1 MSKILVFLPHRVWHR
16 ILCLGHVLT
25 IRGMCPSRRRQWA
38 DFLVPL
44 AAPLHRQYKTAR
56 TETRWHLLL
65 KIGQMPTQ
73 TSASRGYVLF
83 DIKMAFMPSV
93 VWCRQGAHTKAL
105 KLSAECGHISRSAQN
120 LERHGSSRMSNAVRI
135 RNTGFCDQNDR
146 LRLHPETSENFY
158 IIRAL
163 FPAASAFGG
172 MFIPLYLR
180 SWYLREDSASCQY
193 RGSRHL

>member
-1 MSKILVFLPHRVWHR
+1 M
-16 ILCLGHVLT
+16 
-25 IRGMCPSRRRQWA
+25 
-38 DFLVPL
+38 PL

-83 DIKMAFMPSV
+83 SGVDK
-93 VWCRQGAHTKAL
+93 GHTRKPL
-105 KLSAECGHISRSAQN
+105 NCLRSAATFRGV
-120 LERHGSSRMSNAVRI
+120 LKTWERHGSSRMSNAVRI

>member
-1 MSKILVFLPHRVWHR
+1 MLHKSPTN
-16 ILCLGHVLT
+16 CL
-25 IRGMCPSRRRQWA
+25 
-38 DFLVPL
+38 
-44 AAPLHRQYKTAR
+44 
-56 TETRWHLLL
+56 
-65 KIGQMPTQ
+65 
-73 TSASRGYVLF
+73 
-83 DIKMAFMPSV
+83 
-93 VWCRQGAHTKAL
+93 
-105 KLSAECGHISRSAQN
+105 AECGHAPPECSKLGKTWIITDA
-120 LERHGSSRMSNAVRI
+120 SSGMV

>member
-1 MSKILVFLPHRVWHR
+1 M
-16 ILCLGHVLT
+16 
-25 IRGMCPSRRRQWA
+25 A
-38 DFLVPL
+38 
-44 AAPLHRQYKTAR
+44 KT
-56 TETRWHLLL
+56 
-65 KIGQMPTQ
+65 QNPMP
-73 TSASRGYVLF
+73 
-83 DIKMAFMPSV
+83 
-93 VWCRQGAHTKAL
+93 
-105 KLSAECGHISRSAQN
+105 
-120 LERHGSSRMSNAVRI
+120 NAVWKKYKD
-135 RNTGFCDQNDR
+135 FAQKNDR

>member
-1 MSKILVFLPHRVWHR
+1 M
-16 ILCLGHVLT
+16 
-25 IRGMCPSRRRQWA
+25 
-38 DFLVPL
+38 
-44 AAPLHRQYKTAR
+44 
-56 TETRWHLLL
+56 
-65 KIGQMPTQ
+65 
-73 TSASRGYVLF
+73 
-83 DIKMAFMPSV
+83 
-93 VWCRQGAHTKAL
+93 
-105 KLSAECGHISRSAQN
+105 N
-120 LERHGSSRMSNAVRI
+120 
-135 RNTGFCDQNDR
+135 R

>member
-1 MSKILVFLPHRVWHR
+1 MSWPRFDNPRDVSVTPQTMSGLP
-16 ILCLGHVLT
+16 GA
-25 IRGMCPSRRRQWA
+25 P
-38 DFLVPL
+38 

-83 DIKMAFMPSV
+83 SGVDK
-93 VWCRQGAHTKAL
+93 GHTPKPL
-105 KLSAECGHISRSAQN
+105 NCLRSAATFRGVLKTWKDTDHRGCQTRCG
-120 LERHGSSRMSNAVRI
+120 LEIPDFAIRMTVSGCV
-135 RNTGFCDQNDR
+135 C
-146 LRLHPETSENFY
+146 ETSENFY

-172 MFIPLYLR
+172 MFIPLYLC
-180 SWYLREDSASCQY
+180 SWYLREGSASCQY
-193 RGSRHL
+193 RGSHHL